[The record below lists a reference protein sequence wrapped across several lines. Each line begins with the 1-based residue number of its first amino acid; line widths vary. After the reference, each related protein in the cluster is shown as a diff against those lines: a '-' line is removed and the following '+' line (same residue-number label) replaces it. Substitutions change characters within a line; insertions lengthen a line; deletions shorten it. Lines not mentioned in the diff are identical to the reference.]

1 MSKMKCVEMNFRSF
15 SGDQRLSGHKKNDHN
30 NFKELTKKEVDV
42 ILGYIQLWPQRFV
55 QWLSTRASDFNSISL
70 QAMHVLLSRFE
81 EFRPF

>member
-1 MSKMKCVEMNFRSF
+1 MVTMVMHFLTILML

-55 QWLSTRASDFNSISL
+55 QCYIGLAL
-70 QAMHVLLSRFE
+70 
-81 EFRPF
+81 